1 MPGRRPGLHFP
12 AGSPLRAT
20 LPGHRRTRNYSPAC
34 RTAASPGKPRRSAT
48 EGVGAGGCLR
58 ACTPA
63 GPRADDFLRALPPSG
78 PLTRR
83 TTTPPPAGPR
93 ADDFLRALPPSGPLT
108 RRTTTPPP
116 AGPQRHR
123 VSSDGLP
130 LPGRGRT
137 HYCSPLPGRG
147 RTSFAGAA
155 SRTTD
160 EAHNDSPTRRAAA
173 SPGKLRR
180 AAFSGPRADALLLP
194 SSEPRANGFSGLPRL
209 PGHPIGLR
217 PGIHSGWTDRR
228 RTRNYAPPPG
238 RRRGTRNYFPAC
250 RACSASRSSR
260 TRRGMPTAERSRMW
274 VSGLRIHAVSGLPGS
289 TR

>member
-1 MPGRRPGLHFP
+1 MHSGRA
-12 AGSPLRAT
+12 AGGRVLRA
-20 LPGHRRTRNYSPAC
+20 
-34 RTAASPGKPRRSAT
+34 
-48 EGVGAGGCLR
+48 
-58 ACTPA
+58 
-63 GPRADDFLRALPPSG
+63 
-78 PLTRR
+78 
-83 TTTPPPAGPR
+83 PPP
-93 ADDFLRALPPSGPLT
+93 GPLT

-123 VSSDGLP
+123 VSPDGLP
-130 LPGRGRT
+130 RKGLGPAVASGHALR
-137 HYCSPLPGRG
+137 PGRG

-160 EAHNDSPTRRAAA
+160 EAHNDSPACRTAAP
-173 SPGKLRR
+173 PGKLRR

>member
-34 RTAASPGKPRRSAT
+34 RTAAPPGKPRRSAT

-83 TTTPPPAGPR
+83 TTTPPPAGP
-93 ADDFLRALPPSGPLT
+93 
-108 RRTTTPPP
+108 
-116 AGPQRHR
+116 QRHR
-123 VSSDGLP
+123 GSPTG
-130 LPGRGRT
+130 
-137 HYCSPLPGRG
+137 SPLPSRG

-160 EAHNDSPTRRAAA
+160 EAHNDSPACRATA
-173 SPGKLRR
+173 SPGKPHRV
-180 AAFSGPRADALLLP
+180 AFSGPRADALLLP

-217 PGIHSGWTDRR
+217 PGIHSGWKDRR
-228 RTRNYAPPPG
+228 RARNYAPPPG

>member
-34 RTAASPGKPRRSAT
+34 RTAAPPGKPRRSAT

-83 TTTPPPAGPR
+83 TTTPPPAGP
-93 ADDFLRALPPSGPLT
+93 
-108 RRTTTPPP
+108 
-116 AGPQRHR
+116 QRHR
-123 VSSDGLP
+123 G
-130 LPGRGRT
+130 
-137 HYCSPLPGRG
+137 SPTGSPFPGRG

-160 EAHNDSPTRRAAA
+160 EAHNDSPACRTAAP
-173 SPGKLRR
+173 PGKPRR
-180 AAFSGPRADALLLP
+180 AAFSGPP
-194 SSEPRANGFSGLPRL
+194 
-209 PGHPIGLR
+209 
-217 PGIHSGWTDRR
+217 
-228 RTRNYAPPPG
+228 RTRNYSPACRAIPSGYVRAYTPAGRTADGRAIMPPAGPH
-238 RRRGTRNYFPAC
+238 RARNYFPAC

>member
-1 MPGRRPGLHFP
+1 MHSGRAAGGRFF
-12 AGSPLRAT
+12 AGSAAF
-20 LPGHRRTRNYSPAC
+20 RTTDEAHDDSPAC
-34 RTAASPGKPRRSAT
+34 RATASPGKPHRVAFS
-48 EGVGAGGCLR
+48 
-58 ACTPA
+58 
-63 GPRADDFLRALPPSG
+63 GPRADDFLRAPPPG

-83 TTTPPPAGPR
+83 TTTPPPV
-93 ADDFLRALPPSGPLT
+93 
-108 RRTTTPPP
+108 
-116 AGPQRHR
+116 GPQRHR
-123 VSSDGLP
+123 G
-130 LPGRGRT
+130 
-137 HYCSPLPGRG
+137 SPTGSPFPGRG

-173 SPGKLRR
+173 SPDKLRR
-180 AAFSGPRADALLLP
+180 AASSGPRADALLLP

-209 PGHPIGLR
+209 PGHSIGLR

>member
-1 MPGRRPGLHFP
+1 MHSGRA
-12 AGSPLRAT
+12 AGGRVLRA
-20 LPGHRRTRNYSPAC
+20 
-34 RTAASPGKPRRSAT
+34 
-48 EGVGAGGCLR
+48 
-58 ACTPA
+58 
-63 GPRADDFLRALPPSG
+63 PPPG

-83 TTTPPPAGPR
+83 TTTPR
-93 ADDFLRALPPSGPLT
+93 
-108 RRTTTPPP
+108 
-116 AGPQRHR
+116 
-123 VSSDGLP
+123 
-130 LPGRGRT
+130 LPGHSVTGEA
-137 HYCSPLPGRG
+137 PPGRLFRAAGG
-147 RTSFAGAA
+147 RFFAGSAA
-155 SRTTD
+155 FRTTD
-160 EAHNDSPTRRAAA
+160 EAHNDSPACRATA

-180 AAFSGPRADALLLP
+180 AASSGPRADALLLP

>member
-1 MPGRRPGLHFP
+1 MPAARFLPGSVPRGPRHGLRPCDFCGERSEGFAPWATAVRSLTGCRRRGWGRRLPSGTHS
-12 AGSPLRAT
+12 GRAT
-20 LPGHRRTRNYSPAC
+20 DGH
-34 RTAASPGKPRRSAT
+34 
-48 EGVGAGGCLR
+48 VI
-58 ACTPA
+58 
-63 GPRADDFLRALPPSG
+63 
-78 PLTRR
+78 
-83 TTTPPPAGPR
+83 TPPPAE
-93 ADDFLRALPPSGPLT
+93 
-108 RRTTTPPP
+108 
-116 AGPQRHR
+116 PQRHR
-123 VSSDGLP
+123 VSPDGLP
-130 LPGRGRT
+130 RKGLGPAVASGHALR
-137 HYCSPLPGRG
+137 PGRG

-180 AAFSGPRADALLLP
+180 AASSGPRADALLLP

-250 RACSASRSSR
+250 RACSAPRSSR

>member
-34 RTAASPGKPRRSAT
+34 RTAAPPGKPRRSAT

-83 TTTPPPAGPR
+83 TTTPPPAGP
-93 ADDFLRALPPSGPLT
+93 
-108 RRTTTPPP
+108 
-116 AGPQRHR
+116 QRHR
-123 VSSDGLP
+123 G
-130 LPGRGRT
+130 
-137 HYCSPLPGRG
+137 SPTGSPFPGRG

>member
-1 MPGRRPGLHFP
+1 MPAARF
-12 AGSPLRAT
+12 
-20 LPGHRRTRNYSPAC
+20 LPGSV
-34 RTAASPGKPRRSAT
+34 PR
-48 EGVGAGGCLR
+48 
-58 ACTPA
+58 
-63 GPRADDFLRALPPSG
+63 GPRHGLRPCDFCGGALRGIRSMGHGRALPDGLPRKGLGPAVASG
-78 PLTRR
+78 HALWPDRR
-83 TTTPPPAGPR
+83 R
-93 ADDFLRALPPSGPLT
+93 AHPHRSQTDYDYSSTL
-108 RRTTTPPP
+108 
-116 AGPQRHR
+116 GPQRHR
-123 VSSDGLP
+123 VNPSGPPS
-130 LPGRGRT
+130 PGRLRRAAFAEPP
-137 HYCSPLPGRG
+137 SRGRG

-180 AAFSGPRADALLLP
+180 AASSGPRADALLLP

>member
-34 RTAASPGKPRRSAT
+34 RTAAPPGKPRRSAT
-48 EGVGAGGCLR
+48 EGVGAGGCLW

-83 TTTPPPAGPR
+83 TTTPPPAE
-93 ADDFLRALPPSGPLT
+93 
-108 RRTTTPPP
+108 
-116 AGPQRHR
+116 PQRHR
-123 VSSDGLP
+123 VSPDGLP
-130 LPGRGRT
+130 RKGLGPAVASGHALR
-137 HYCSPLPGRG
+137 PGRG

>member
-1 MPGRRPGLHFP
+1 MGYGRAIFAEERSERSAPWATAVRSLTGCRRRGWGRRLPPGMHSGRAAGGRFF
-12 AGSPLRAT
+12 AGS
-20 LPGHRRTRNYSPAC
+20 
-34 RTAASPGKPRRSAT
+34 
-48 EGVGAGGCLR
+48 
-58 ACTPA
+58 
-63 GPRADDFLRALPPSG
+63 
-78 PLTRR
+78 
-83 TTTPPPAGPR
+83 
-93 ADDFLRALPPSGPLT
+93 
-108 RRTTTPPP
+108 
-116 AGPQRHR
+116 
-123 VSSDGLP
+123 
-130 LPGRGRT
+130 
-137 HYCSPLPGRG
+137 
-147 RTSFAGAA
+147 AA

-160 EAHNDSPTRRAAA
+160 EAHNDFPTRRAAA

-180 AAFSGPRADALLLP
+180 AASSGPRADALLLP

>member
-1 MPGRRPGLHFP
+1 MHSGRAAGGRFF
-12 AGSPLRAT
+12 AGSAAF
-20 LPGHRRTRNYSPAC
+20 RTTDEAHNDSPAC
-34 RTAASPGKPRRSAT
+34 RATASPGKPRRSAT

-63 GPRADDFLRALPPSG
+63 
-78 PLTRR
+78 
-83 TTTPPPAGPR
+83 
-93 ADDFLRALPPSGPLT
+93 
-108 RRTTTPPP
+108 
-116 AGPQRHR
+116 
-123 VSSDGLP
+123 
-130 LPGRGRT
+130 
-137 HYCSPLPGRG
+137 
-147 RTSFAGAA
+147 
-155 SRTTD
+155 
-160 EAHNDSPTRRAAA
+160 
-173 SPGKLRR
+173 
-180 AAFSGPRADALLLP
+180 GPRADALLLP

>member
-34 RTAASPGKPRRSAT
+34 RTAAPPGKPRRSAT

-83 TTTPPPAGPR
+83 TTTPPPAGP
-93 ADDFLRALPPSGPLT
+93 
-108 RRTTTPPP
+108 
-116 AGPQRHR
+116 QRHR

-137 HYCSPLPGRG
+137 RYCSPLPSCGRMVSAGSPACRAIPSGCVRAYTPAG
-147 RTSFAGAA
+147 RTADG
-155 SRTTD
+155 
-160 EAHNDSPTRRAAA
+160 RAIM
-173 SPGKLRR
+173 P
-180 AAFSGPRADALLLP
+180 
-194 SSEPRANGFSGLPRL
+194 
-209 PGHPIGLR
+209 
-217 PGIHSGWTDRR
+217 
-228 RTRNYAPPPG
+228 PPPG

>member
-1 MPGRRPGLHFP
+1 MHSGRA
-12 AGSPLRAT
+12 AGGRVLRA
-20 LPGHRRTRNYSPAC
+20 P
-34 RTAASPGKPRRSAT
+34 
-48 EGVGAGGCLR
+48 
-58 ACTPA
+58 
-63 GPRADDFLRALPPSG
+63 
-78 PLTRR
+78 
-83 TTTPPPAGPR
+83 
-93 ADDFLRALPPSGPLT
+93 PPSGPLT

-123 VSSDGLP
+123 VSSDGL
-130 LPGRGRT
+130 
-137 HYCSPLPGRG
+137 PLPGRG

-180 AAFSGPRADALLLP
+180 AASSG
-194 SSEPRANGFSGLPRL
+194 PRANGFSGLPRL

-238 RRRGTRNYFPAC
+238 RRRGTRNYFTAC
-250 RACSASRSSR
+250 RACSASRSWR

>member
-34 RTAASPGKPRRSAT
+34 RTAAPPGKPRRSAT

-63 GPRADDFLRALPPSG
+63 E
-78 PLTRR
+78 
-83 TTTPPPAGPR
+83 PR

-123 VSSDGLP
+123 GSPTGSP
-130 LPGRGRT
+130 FPGRGRT
-137 HYCSPLPGRG
+137 RYCSPLPSRG
-147 RTSFAGAA
+147 RMVSAGSPACRTAA
-155 SRTTD
+155 
-160 EAHNDSPTRRAAA
+160 P
-173 SPGKLRR
+173 PGKLRR
-180 AAFSGPRADALLLP
+180 AASSGPRADALLLP

-209 PGHPIGLR
+209 PNR
-217 PGIHSGWTDRR
+217 
-228 RTRNYAPPPG
+228 
-238 RRRGTRNYFPAC
+238 
-250 RACSASRSSR
+250 SA
-260 TRRGMPTAERSRMW
+260 TG
-274 VSGLRIHAVSGLPGS
+274 
-289 TR
+289 